1 DISGNEV
8 WVPGGAPRWYDSLG
22 ESARWDAQ
30 AVYWGAVAA
39 TCAGSSAVGWYDLL
53 SEPAVGDR
61 VAPGHWYTARFGP
74 YNFVQLIS
82 LELAGRT
89 PAQVARAWTG
99 RLVEAIRA
107 RDPDHLITVGMQS
120 DERASRFPAAAVAP
134 LLDFLSV
141 HVYPRTG

>member
-1 DISGNEV
+1 
-8 WVPGGAPRWYDSLG
+8 
-22 ESARWDAQ
+22 
-30 AVYWGAVAA
+30 
-39 TCAGSSAVGWYDLL
+39 
-53 SEPAVGDR
+53 
-61 VAPGHWYTARFGP
+61 P

-141 HVYPRTG
+141 HVYPRTGHVRESLALVQKLASLGKPVLVEETYLLFGDVAT